1 MINGELSGFAEIVA
15 KRFIKGCDFSPPDD
29 VLRDICD
36 MQTGGELD
44 TFQLDLLTDMV
55 TLRLKK
61 AWAIKVKEKPNV

>member
-15 KRFIKGCDFSPPDD
+15 KRFIKSGDFWPPDD

-55 TLRLKK
+55 ALRLKK
-61 AWAIKVKEKPNV
+61 RGASHV